1 MQRDGRGWSTPD
13 LRRYFERTYRQD
25 LTNVD
30 DASLH
35 QRAQSVW
42 WWYHGGTLRA
52 DPECFMYSTDWSR
65 TMCARAHA
73 KHATLLL
80 PSSLL
85 TRNFNSFGRW
95 QPVAMPGACSINAF
109 SAPTFF
115 PDHRWV
121 EVLRLGI
128 DFQEGGLYGCWFFA
142 SPGSGVFLNLGRSLR
157 ATNRSMLAVALQLN
171 LTAKG
176 RMFLDW
182 NPWRLEHNTRIC
194 EFARAR
200 GFDSVQLGWEG
211 CAALGSGPR
220 AAEACFHEIISCHP
234 QCLALPTP
242 CTPRR
247 QHQSSCARTLC
258 PMCCRSCSSKE
269 LSAYVAWN
277 ATHGSLG
284 PCINDEMFRTGWDA
298 SLPCMCDDSKR
309 LLNCLGTRPDIPAAS
324 PSLHW
329 VPADRSPSLMNFKND
344 TAKCLRLAS
353 PQTVQKLTFGASV
366 DGSASRARDPPRVI
380 VHLGQRKRP
389 FVF

>member
-95 QPVAMPGACSINAF
+95 QPVAMPGACSTNAF

-182 NPWRLEHNTRIC
+182 NPWRFEHARIC

-200 GFDSVQLGWEG
+200 DSTACSLVGRD
-211 CAALGSGPR
+211 AALGSGPR
-220 AAEACFHEIISCHP
+220 GRGVFPRDHQLPSPMPRAPDPCTYGSTSQAVRARCAQCAAELLEQRA
-234 QCLALPTP
+234 QCVCGLECNA
-242 CTPRR
+242 RKSR
-247 QHQSSCARTLC
+247 SVHQ
-258 PMCCRSCSSKE
+258 
-269 LSAYVAWN
+269 
-277 ATHGSLG
+277 
-284 PCINDEMFRTGWDA
+284 
-298 SLPCMCDDSKR
+298 
-309 LLNCLGTRPDIPAAS
+309 
-324 PSLHW
+324 
-329 VPADRSPSLMNFKND
+329 
-344 TAKCLRLAS
+344 
-353 PQTVQKLTFGASV
+353 
-366 DGSASRARDPPRVI
+366 
-380 VHLGQRKRP
+380 
-389 FVF
+389 